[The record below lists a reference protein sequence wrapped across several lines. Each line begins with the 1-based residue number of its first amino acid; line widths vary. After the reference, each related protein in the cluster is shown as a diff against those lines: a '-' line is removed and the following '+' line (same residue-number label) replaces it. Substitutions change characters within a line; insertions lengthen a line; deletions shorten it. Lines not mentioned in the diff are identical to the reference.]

1 MKNLNLAYFVPY
13 KFLNSLFLGLT
24 VGAIFI
30 LYAPLEPS
38 IYSLGGIALALGM
51 LIVAQLYNRI
61 LTIDWF
67 YKISLLVEF
76 VLLFIIIYFLI
87 FSYNYTS
94 AFIIY
99 IGYQITFVFGSYLV
113 RAETL
118 FLKSK
123 ERLKKVDTAKQLGYL
138 SGMLLSYFFYKILTL
153 YHINSSKEQVYYLHY
168 LLIILQSIIIYL
180 VHKSFSTF
188 NQYNQT

>member
-1 MKNLNLAYFVPY
+1 MKSINLNYFMPY
-13 KFLNSLFLGLT
+13 KFLNSLFLGLN

-51 LIVAQLYNRI
+51 LIIAQLYNTI

-67 YKISLLVEF
+67 YKISLWVEL
-76 VLLFIIIYFLI
+76 VLLSILIYFLI

-94 AFIIY
+94 ALITY
-99 IGYQITFVFGSYLV
+99 LGYQVTFVFGSYLI

-118 FLKSK
+118 FLQHN
-123 ERLKKVDTAKQLGYL
+123 EALRKVDTAKQLGYL
-138 SGMLLSYFFYKILTL
+138 IGMAIAYLFYKLL
-153 YHINSSKEQVYYLHY
+153 ANYNINTAQEQVYFLHY
-168 LLIILQSIIIYL
+168 LLTIVQITIIYL
-180 VHKSFSTF
+180 LQKSFSK
-188 NQYNQT
+188 